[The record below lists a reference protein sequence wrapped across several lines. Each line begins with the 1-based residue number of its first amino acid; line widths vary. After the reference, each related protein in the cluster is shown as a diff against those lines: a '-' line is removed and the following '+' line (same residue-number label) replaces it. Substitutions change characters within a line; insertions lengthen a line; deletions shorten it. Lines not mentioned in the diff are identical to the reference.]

1 MPSKSSLH
9 LRFIVADYQKYNRHR
24 NVGFVPGGSTDFVIP
39 WMSKIVICT
48 PPKCIIII
56 EVDNR
61 VEHVHYRASAGRTGV
76 RIPCLQLNSPVST
89 HAYVLHN
96 DIWFYYSSKCKA
108 TTRTFKTTITVP
120 ENCDSMIKNTET
132 EILTRARNIAT
143 RHVLKSEVEK
153 LYVSCMYHSDD
164 EIYCDSDEGSDNIPY
179 WMYDDVYTEE
189 DEEEYVDDY

>member
-1 MPSKSSLH
+1 
-9 LRFIVADYQKYNRHR
+9 
-24 NVGFVPGGSTDFVIP
+24 
-39 WMSKIVICT
+39 
-48 PPKCIIII
+48 
-56 EVDNR
+56 
-61 VEHVHYRASAGRTGV
+61 
-76 RIPCLQLNSPVST
+76 
-89 HAYVLHN
+89 
-96 DIWFYYSSKCKA
+96 
-108 TTRTFKTTITVP
+108 
-120 ENCDSMIKNTET
+120 MIKNTET